1 MAKTICKFKA
11 TGWTRDH
18 WSGKRCYEDINTI
31 FNEVKS
37 YIGLSREFDFRSYY
51 GDVRPCKVTI
61 TNVEQDEYG
70 AIIFTEEAD
79 IDMPKHYMPGPSEII
94 KPSFIEDP
102 DYWRT
107 RTEAESAAYAAQY
120 TFISPKSYSRI

>member
-11 TGWTRDH
+11 TDWTRDH

-37 YIGLSREFDFRSYY
+37 YIGLSQEFDFRSYY

-61 TNVEQDEYG
+61 TNVEQDE
-70 AIIFTEEAD
+70 
-79 IDMPKHYMPGPSEII
+79 
-94 KPSFIEDP
+94 
-102 DYWRT
+102 
-107 RTEAESAAYAAQY
+107 
-120 TFISPKSYSRI
+120 